1 MLSECRH
8 KSVRLRRFGI
18 NAQIGNYSRKQH
30 VLNSG
35 SEGRYA
41 FDADTSPWTTLW
53 HANLLDSAHGGTT
66 RETTV
71 PSGATGG
78 LVGNGFG
85 DITPEV
91 EVTGTPVIDP
101 VTNTIYV
108 VSKSVNG
115 STQFPAVAC
124 PGLDHRKREGHA
136 SERGR
141 LHCGCRNR
149 RRIGEGASDIDPRNE
164 H

>member
-41 FDADTSPWTTLW
+41 FDADTSPCTTLW

-66 RETTV
+66 GETNV

-91 EVTGTPVIDP
+91 GVTGTPVIDP

-108 VSKSVNG
+108 VSKSVDG
-115 STQFPAVAC
+115 STKFFQLLHALDLTTGNERSHPEASTLPFRLQEPAT
-124 PGLDHRKREGHA
+124 DR
-136 SERGR
+136 
-141 LHCGCRNR
+141 
-149 RRIGEGASDIDPRNE
+149 
-164 H
+164 